1 MNRLKFNLKYFS
13 GKLDKLNRLTCS
25 PKTIGLWCPWSRLQQ
40 MQASPETTWKKIL
53 EIYPRAGFKRLT
65 AFTSLILELLFQ
77 CQRYLA
83 KGENRFSTPAVDDKN
98 AKDAPR
104 NLNQHTGEKTN
115 ESANLTQN

>member
-1 MNRLKFNLKYFS
+1 
-13 GKLDKLNRLTCS
+13 
-25 PKTIGLWCPWSRLQQ
+25 

-77 CQRYLA
+77 CRCYLA

-104 NLNQHTGEKTN
+104 NLNQHTGETTN
-115 ESANLTQN
+115 EQIYFVLIFQLFYFQGSSSANLTQN